1 MGSMNDK
8 NELGDIPPLVPE
20 REDVASHLSD
30 KRAQSQE
37 IVRPSYYTERVK
49 VSSWPVR
56 VMLSILTLIAVGG
69 SYAGYYFY
77 GKYQTDLRQANLRI
91 GDLEVALALAGESAE
106 ESDNDLM
113 ENINRTIEQYD
124 LLWANWRANNKQF
137 DDIAGEISRLK
148 IANEG
153 QDETTENNS
162 KAIALVNETLITSET
177 QINSLT
183 SSYDQLVGDLGNL
196 DASVNE
202 LGTLREDLE
211 TIRQALN
218 SGDSTVLGLAGRVE
232 YIEQSME
239 SVNAHR
245 LQINE
250 SLFRLQE
257 NIEALQRPGG
267 CLLYTSPSPRDRQ
280 KSRMPSS
287 A

>member
-1 MGSMNDK
+1 MNKDDDL
-8 NELGDIPPLVPE
+8 NDIPPLVPE
-20 REDVASHLSD
+20 RDDVASHLSD
-30 KRAQSQE
+30 KRAQNQE
-37 IVRPSYYTERVK
+37 IVRPNYYTEKVK

-56 VMLSILTLIAVGG
+56 IMLTILTLVAAGG

-77 GKYQTDLRQANLRI
+77 DKYQTDLRQANLRI

-148 IANEG
+148 ITNEG
-153 QDETTENNS
+153 QDETTESNS
-162 KAIALVNETLITSET
+162 KAIALVNESMLSSDTQITSLT
-177 QINSLT
+177 NNYNQLMGSFSSL
-183 SSYDQLVGDLGNL
+183 N
-196 DASVNE
+196 ASVDE
-202 LGTLREDLE
+202 LGTLRGDLE
-211 TIRQALN
+211 SIRQALN

-257 NIEALQRPGG
+257 NIEALQRSGG
-267 CLLYTSPSPRDRQ
+267 L
-280 KSRMPSS
+280 
-287 A
+287 

>member
-1 MGSMNDK
+1 MKEK

-20 REDVASHLSD
+20 RDDVASHLND
-30 KRAQSQE
+30 KRAQNQE
-37 IVRPSYYTERVK
+37 IVRPNYYTERVK

-56 VMLSILTLIAVGG
+56 IMLTILTLVAAGG

-137 DDIAGEISRLK
+137 DDITGEISRLK
-148 IANEG
+148 ITNEG
-153 QDETTENNS
+153 QDETAESNS
-162 KAIALVNETLITSET
+162 KAIALVNESMLSSDT
-177 QINSLT
+177 QITGLINNYNQLLGSLNSLN
-183 SSYDQLVGDLGNL
+183 V
-196 DASVNE
+196 SVDE
-202 LGTLREDLE
+202 LGTLRGDLE
-211 TIRQALN
+211 SIRQALN
-218 SGDSTVLGLAGRVE
+218 SGDSTVLGLAGRGE

-257 NIEALQRPGG
+257 NIEALQRPRG
-267 CLLYTSPSPRDRQ
+267 L
-280 KSRMPSS
+280 
-287 A
+287 

>member
-1 MGSMNDK
+1 M
-8 NELGDIPPLVPE
+8 
-20 REDVASHLSD
+20 
-30 KRAQSQE
+30 
-37 IVRPSYYTERVK
+37 
-49 VSSWPVR
+49 
-56 VMLSILTLIAVGG
+56 
-69 SYAGYYFY
+69 
-77 GKYQTDLRQANLRI
+77 
-91 GDLEVALALAGESAE
+91 AGESAE

-148 IANEG
+148 ISNEG

-162 KAIALVNETLITSET
+162 KAIALVNESLITSET
-177 QINSLT
+177 KIASLANN
-183 SSYDQLVGDLGNL
+183 YNQLVGDLSNL
-196 DASVNE
+196 DVSVNE
-202 LGTLREDLE
+202 LGMLRGDLE

-257 NIEALQRPGG
+257 NIEALQRPSG
-267 CLLYTSPSPRDRQ
+267 L
-280 KSRMPSS
+280 
-287 A
+287 

>member
-1 MGSMNDK
+1 MIKNDDL
-8 NELGDIPPLVPE
+8 NDIPPLIPE

-30 KRAQSQE
+30 KRAQGQE
-37 IVRPSYYTERVK
+37 IVRPGFYKEKVM

-56 VMLSILTLIAVGG
+56 LMLAILTLAGVGG
-69 SYAGYYFY
+69 GYAGYYFY

-148 IANEG
+148 IANDG

-162 KAIALVNETLITSET
+162 KAIAIINESLITSET
-177 QINSLT
+177 QITSLVNN
-183 SSYDQLVGDLGNL
+183 YNQLVGDLNNL
-196 DASVNE
+196 DTSVNE
-202 LGTLREDLE
+202 LGMLRGDLE
-211 TIRQALN
+211 TIRQSLN

-257 NIEALQRPGG
+257 NIEALQRPTG
-267 CLLYTSPSPRDRQ
+267 L
-280 KSRMPSS
+280 
-287 A
+287 

>member
-1 MGSMNDK
+1 
-8 NELGDIPPLVPE
+8 
-20 REDVASHLSD
+20 
-30 KRAQSQE
+30 
-37 IVRPSYYTERVK
+37 
-49 VSSWPVR
+49 
-56 VMLSILTLIAVGG
+56 
-69 SYAGYYFY
+69 
-77 GKYQTDLRQANLRI
+77 
-91 GDLEVALALAGESAE
+91 
-106 ESDNDLM
+106 M

-153 QDETTENNS
+153 QDETAENNS

-183 SSYDQLVGDLGNL
+183 SSHDQLVGDLSNL

-202 LGTLREDLE
+202 LGTLRDDLE

-267 CLLYTSPSPRDRQ
+267 L
-280 KSRMPSS
+280 
-287 A
+287 

>member
-1 MGSMNDK
+1 
-8 NELGDIPPLVPE
+8 
-20 REDVASHLSD
+20 
-30 KRAQSQE
+30 
-37 IVRPSYYTERVK
+37 
-49 VSSWPVR
+49 
-56 VMLSILTLIAVGG
+56 
-69 SYAGYYFY
+69 
-77 GKYQTDLRQANLRI
+77 
-91 GDLEVALALAGESAE
+91 
-106 ESDNDLM
+106 M

-177 QINSLT
+177 QINSLA
-183 SSYDQLVGDLGNL
+183 SSYDQLVGDLSNL

-267 CLLYTSPSPRDRQ
+267 L
-280 KSRMPSS
+280 
-287 A
+287 

>member
-1 MGSMNDK
+1 MKEK

-20 REDVASHLSD
+20 RDDVASHLND
-30 KRAQSQE
+30 KRAQNQE
-37 IVRPSYYTERVK
+37 IVRPNYYTERVK

-56 VMLSILTLIAVGG
+56 IMLTILTLVAAGG
-69 SYAGYYFY
+69 RYAGYYFY

-148 IANEG
+148 ITNEG
-153 QDETTENNS
+153 QDETAESNS
-162 KAIALVNETLITSET
+162 KAIALVNESMLSSDT
-177 QINSLT
+177 QITGLINNYNQLLGSLNSLN
-183 SSYDQLVGDLGNL
+183 V
-196 DASVNE
+196 SVDE
-202 LGTLREDLE
+202 LGTLRGDLE
-211 TIRQALN
+211 SIRQALN

-257 NIEALQRPGG
+257 NIEALQRPRG
-267 CLLYTSPSPRDRQ
+267 L
-280 KSRMPSS
+280 
-287 A
+287 